1 MRLLFA
7 AICCV
12 ALSTASFAQTAAPNG
27 QQGMAPGNPAGA
39 PDITPPAHPITVDQ
53 TRKMFELMNF
63 QKTMDGMMNQM
74 ISMQNQQ
81 APFIPQS
88 VWDDFRSTFKQTDFV
103 SLFLPVY
110 QKYLSEE
117 DAAKSIEFYQT
128 PAGRRMLEAMPLMMA
143 DISSVAGQKGEE
155 IGHSVVERHMPEI
168 QAAAKKYQEEHAAPQ
183 PSGSAPTTPKPDSPR

>member
-1 MRLLFA
+1 
-7 AICCV
+7 
-12 ALSTASFAQTAAPNG
+12 
-27 QQGMAPGNPAGA
+27 
-39 PDITPPAHPITVDQ
+39 
-53 TRKMFELMNF
+53 MFDLMNF

-88 VWDDFRSTFKQTDFV
+88 VWDDFRATFKATDFV

-143 DISSVAGQKGEE
+143 DISAVAGQKGEE

-168 QAAAKKYQEEHAAPQ
+168 QAAAKKYQEEHATPQ
-183 PSGSAPTTPKPDSPR
+183 PSGSAPATAKPDSPR